1 MRRGRKRRR
10 HDDGVITLLFF
21 FFFLNAQNAR
31 TKVRLSSVVLFS
43 LNSLSDENGKKNEEK
58 FSSGSKMSLSDEIIS
73 KSADEKLLW
82 LLRII
87 ISIEEGYLSYVHTT
101 RVMR

>member
-1 MRRGRKRRR
+1 MEKRM
-10 HDDGVITLLFF
+10 
-21 FFFLNAQNAR
+21 
-31 TKVRLSSVVLFS
+31 
-43 LNSLSDENGKKNEEK
+43 KKN
-58 FSSGSKMSLSDEIIS
+58 SAAAAANVSSDEIIS

-87 ISIEEGYLSYVHTT
+87 ISIKEGYLSYVHTT

>member
-1 MRRGRKRRR
+1 
-10 HDDGVITLLFF
+10 
-21 FFFLNAQNAR
+21 
-31 TKVRLSSVVLFS
+31 
-43 LNSLSDENGKKNEEK
+43 
-58 FSSGSKMSLSDEIIS
+58 
-73 KSADEKLLW
+73 LW

>member
-1 MRRGRKRRR
+1 MMKMEKRM
-10 HDDGVITLLFF
+10 
-21 FFFLNAQNAR
+21 
-31 TKVRLSSVVLFS
+31 
-43 LNSLSDENGKKNEEK
+43 KKN
-58 FSSGSKMSLSDEIIS
+58 SGAEQQNVSSDEIIS

-87 ISIEEGYLSYVHTT
+87 ISIKEGYLSYVHTT

>member
-1 MRRGRKRRR
+1 MKMEKRK
-10 HDDGVITLLFF
+10 
-21 FFFLNAQNAR
+21 
-31 TKVRLSSVVLFS
+31 KK
-43 LNSLSDENGKKNEEK
+43 NSGAEQQHVASDEV
-58 FSSGSKMSLSDEIIS
+58 IS

-87 ISIEEGYLSYVHTT
+87 ISIEEGYLSHVHTT